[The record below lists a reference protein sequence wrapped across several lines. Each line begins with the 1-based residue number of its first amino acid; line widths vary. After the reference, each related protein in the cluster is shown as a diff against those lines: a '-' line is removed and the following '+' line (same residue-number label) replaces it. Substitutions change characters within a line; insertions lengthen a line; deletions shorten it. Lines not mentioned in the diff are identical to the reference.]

1 MYQKRF
7 HVFIFTVMLIMISAF
22 IEGCTHVVKTSD
34 MSGLQTGS
42 PLNSIKPKIFTFN
55 EFKDIGGG
63 DDPSVFSKNAGHI
76 FKLDQSPASM
86 VALALRK
93 EFERNGHM
101 CISSSP
107 QAKSNFIIDGTIFKF
122 MVMSRPLLFHVEHH
136 SKIALKLTVSRVPIS
151 NGVFVKAYQGEYESK
166 EGSGVEYLGNNIH
179 KSLLA
184 MIKEIST
191 DQELL
196 EFLQK

>member
-1 MYQKRF
+1 M
-7 HVFIFTVMLIMISAF
+7 
-22 IEGCTHVVKTSD
+22 
-34 MSGLQTGS
+34 
-42 PLNSIKPKIFTFN
+42 
-55 EFKDIGGG
+55 
-63 DDPSVFSKNAGHI
+63 
-76 FKLDQSPASM
+76 
-86 VALALRK
+86 
-93 EFERNGHM
+93 
-101 CISSSP
+101 
-107 QAKSNFIIDGTIFKF
+107 
-122 MVMSRPLLFHVEHH
+122 
-136 SKIALKLTVSRVPIS
+136 KLTVSRVPIS